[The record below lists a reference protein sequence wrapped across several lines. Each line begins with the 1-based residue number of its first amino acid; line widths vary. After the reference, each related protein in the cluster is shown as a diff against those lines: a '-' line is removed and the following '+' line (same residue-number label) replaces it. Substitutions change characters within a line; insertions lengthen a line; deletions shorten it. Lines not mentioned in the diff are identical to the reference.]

1 MSTSLDLCRSIL
13 FVPGSVQKRIDKA
26 AGIAADAI
34 VFDLE
39 DAVAPAEK
47 ERAREQVVAA
57 LSSSAFASKQVIVRV
72 NGLSTPWFAED
83 IKAVL
88 ATGRGAIMLPKCES
102 AADVKEVQSFLKNS
116 TVALFVIIETAKGV
130 LAASD
135 ISEALTTADSICFGH
150 VDFAADMALNEADA
164 QIGIIYHAR
173 CQVALAARAFGATP
187 VDNVCLDISD
197 DEAIRK
203 DTLKGLNLG
212 YAGKLCIHPHQV
224 AIVNDVYTPT
234 DEQVAKANAILA
246 AWDDA
251 QRQGQGVFTFQ
262 NKMIDLPVIRAQQS
276 ILMRYQAA
284 HN

>member
-1 MSTSLDLCRSIL
+1 MKNSLDLCRSVL
-13 FVPGSVQKRIDKA
+13 FVPGSIQKRIDKA
-26 AGIAADAI
+26 ASIAADAI

-47 ERAREQVVAA
+47 ERARELVVAA
-57 LSSSAFASKQVIVRV
+57 LSSSAFASKQLIVRV

-83 IKAVL
+83 IEAVL

-102 AADVKEVQSFLKNS
+102 ASDVKEAKSFFKN
-116 TVALFVIIETAKGV
+116 TALPLFVIIETAKGV

-135 ISEALTTADSICFGH
+135 ISKALTTTDSVCFGH
-150 VDFAADMALNEADA
+150 VDFAADMALNEANA
-164 QIGIIYHAR
+164 NTGIIYHAR

-187 VDNVCLDISD
+187 VDNVCLDVKD
-197 DEAIRK
+197 DEAIRN
-203 DTLKGLNLG
+203 DTLNGLNLG

-234 DEQVAKANAILA
+234 EQQVEKANAILA